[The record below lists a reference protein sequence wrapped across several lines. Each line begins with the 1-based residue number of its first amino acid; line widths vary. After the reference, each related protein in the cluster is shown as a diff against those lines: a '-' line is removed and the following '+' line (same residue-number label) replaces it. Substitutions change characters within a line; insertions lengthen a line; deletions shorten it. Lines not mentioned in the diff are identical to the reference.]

1 MKTIHV
7 YFELSP
13 TTVNQFYTP
22 RTLPNFLTKGKEEV
36 KAGQSALEHHSHI
49 NHPMRDS
56 GASLNLSQHVSQG
69 SLPCSLSA

>member
-36 KAGQSALEHHSHI
+36 KAGQSALNPHGNTTVTSTT
-49 NHPMRDS
+49 
-56 GASLNLSQHVSQG
+56 Q
-69 SLPCSLSA
+69 

>member
-22 RTLPNFLTKGKEEV
+22 PHLTQFPNK
-36 KAGQSALEHHSHI
+36 
-49 NHPMRDS
+49 R
-56 GASLNLSQHVSQG
+56 
-69 SLPCSLSA
+69 